1 MSSGRRRPRLPHPF
15 QGKERILSF
24 QVQPGGFRL
33 TLNSLACAL
42 REVTGPSPTLV
53 GQGNLPSNLGAL
65 VASPARTDAATDHL
79 NFEPELVAKVCPFA
93 PCTIASYLL
102 GSASGPSRA
111 AAPAAAHPALRSGPT
126 CSRGPARAP
135 LPRGSLPGPSLAAA
149 VSVAAAASTP
159 SFPAPGRASPCPPLG
174 QRQPHCTAGR
184 RALGARWVPGA
195 RSRTRLRRVPLCSP
209 QAPGLRAL
217 SGIPST
223 GSEVTRQRVCAQRC
237 S

>member
-1 MSSGRRRPRLPHPF
+1 M
-15 QGKERILSF
+15 
-24 QVQPGGFRL
+24 
-33 TLNSLACAL
+33 
-42 REVTGPSPTLV
+42 V

-65 VASPARTDAATDHL
+65 AASPARTDATTDHL

-195 RSRTRLRRVPLCSP
+195 RSRTRLRRAPLCAP

-217 SGIPST
+217 SGIPSP
-223 GSEVTRQRVCAQRC
+223 GSEVTRQRVSVLSGARSGSRRAVRAQCAPLYAPPLPAAPAPSRVPAAFHNAQHC
-237 S
+237 SWLALVCR